1 MPDDAGRRR
10 GVARWAWEKS
20 RLLLLSGGSRENWA
34 PGRSA
39 PCTTSGVSR
48 MKGRRQWGASAC
60 VAPFALAPVSCK
72 VRKRSW
78 NASHSASS
86 RRPGRVNSAISRPPA
101 PCDVSDSM
109 RVASGLPP
117 RVGEP
122 GEVPCSRRTSR
133 SSPSSGT
140 SSPSDEGSV
149 SPIAGRGARVHLATA
164 CAPNRDST
172 GSRFIQKCKTR
183 SSHEGGN
190 LTRHVEGK
198 SSALSRGSGIGERA
212 VISRVAS
219 GDVPNRRRTI
229 DEPLH
234 GRIRAAACGPR
245 RSRADPRARF
255 RGTPHSRDP
264 LSRRHDA

>member
-1 MPDDAGRRR
+1 M
-10 GVARWAWEKS
+10 GVGKNAVVAFVGWLARE
-20 RLLLLSGGSRENWA
+20 LWA
-34 PGRSA
+34 PGRRA

-86 RRPGRVNSAISRPPA
+86 RRPGRVNSPISRLPA
-101 PCDVSDSM
+101 PCDVSDST
-109 RVASGLPP
+109 RAASGLPP

-122 GEVPCSRRTSR
+122 GEGPCSRRTSR
-133 SSPSSGT
+133 SSPSSGI
-140 SSPSDEGSV
+140 SSPSDDGSV

-172 GSRFIQKCKTR
+172 GARFIQKCKTR
-183 SSHEGGN
+183 SHEGGN
-190 LTRHVEGK
+190 LTRHVEEK
-198 SSALSRGSGIGERA
+198 SSAIMSRGSGIGERA

-255 RGTPHSRDP
+255 RGTTHSRDP

>member
-1 MPDDAGRRR
+1 
-10 GVARWAWEKS
+10 
-20 RLLLLSGGSRENWA
+20 
-34 PGRSA
+34 
-39 PCTTSGVSR
+39 

-86 RRPGRVNSAISRPPA
+86 RRPGRVNSPISRPPA
-101 PCDVSDSM
+101 PCDVSDST
-109 RVASGLPP
+109 RAASGLPP

-122 GEVPCSRRTSR
+122 GEGPCSRRTSR
-133 SSPSSGT
+133 SSPSSGI
-140 SSPSDEGSV
+140 SSPSDDGSV

-172 GSRFIQKCKTR
+172 GARFIQMKSAKRDHHTKAR
-183 SSHEGGN
+183 N

>member
-10 GVARWAWEKS
+10 GVARWAWEKT

-34 PGRSA
+34 PGRRA

-86 RRPGRVNSAISRPPA
+86 RRPGRVNSPISRLPA
-101 PCDVSDSM
+101 PCDVSDST
-109 RVASGLPP
+109 RAASGLPP

-122 GEVPCSRRTSR
+122 GEGPCSRRTSR
-133 SSPSSGT
+133 SSPSRGT
-140 SSPSDEGSV
+140 SSPSDDGSV

-172 GSRFIQKCKTR
+172 GARFIQTAKVQNEIHHTKLRRRKPNPTR
-183 SSHEGGN
+183 RGKVFGIN
-190 LTRHVEGK
+190 VEG
-198 SSALSRGSGIGERA
+198 LR
-212 VISRVAS
+212 
-219 GDVPNRRRTI
+219 
-229 DEPLH
+229 H
-234 GRIRAAACGPR
+234 W
-245 RSRADPRARF
+245 RAR
-255 RGTPHSRDP
+255 RDIASREW
-264 LSRRHDA
+264 RRPESATDD